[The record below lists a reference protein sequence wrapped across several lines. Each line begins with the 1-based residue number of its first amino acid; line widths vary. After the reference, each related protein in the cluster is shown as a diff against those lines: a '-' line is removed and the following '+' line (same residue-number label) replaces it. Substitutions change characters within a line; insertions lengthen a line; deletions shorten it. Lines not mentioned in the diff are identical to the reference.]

1 VLPTAVD
8 GNVNDVGAIRNTSVV
23 PEREIVP
30 ELWPLTVKLVVA
42 K

>member
-1 VLPTAVD
+1 VLPTAVE
-8 GNVNDVGAIRNTSVV
+8 GNVKDAGVIKNTSVV

-30 ELWPLTVKLVVA
+30 ELWPLIVKLVVE